1 MQSASHQPA
10 ASALRRFAMASSW
23 YAELL
28 PRDPYQAVYT
38 PEAPIIGF
46 AFESQVGVHSFGS
59 DRRVSF
65 RARPNGLAYV
75 PAGCD
80 VYSSSNHGGEYL
92 RITLACEPSHPRG
105 YAHRFSDAIDHVA
118 IAAAHELRRHLLSN
132 DRDPLLCE
140 RCVQTLEERVGWVL
154 KTTAVAPPPRS
165 WMTPRRLRL
174 VDEFI
179 EARLDSKV
187 TIQEL
192 AGALGLSAG
201 FFSRAFKSAV
211 GKAPHDYIVDCRISR
226 ARRLLVG
233 TELDL
238 TTIALASGFASHA
251 HMTTTFRSRLGIS
264 PGALRRRIDRVF
276 FEH

>member
-1 MQSASHQPA
+1 
-10 ASALRRFAMASSW
+10 
-23 YAELL
+23 
-28 PRDPYQAVYT
+28 
-38 PEAPIIGF
+38 
-46 AFESQVGVHSFGS
+46 
-59 DRRVSF
+59 
-65 RARPNGLAYV
+65 
-75 PAGCD
+75 
-80 VYSSSNHGGEYL
+80 
-92 RITLACEPSHPRG
+92 
-105 YAHRFSDAIDHVA
+105 
-118 IAAAHELRRHLLSN
+118 
-132 DRDPLLCE
+132 
-140 RCVQTLEERVGWVL
+140 
-154 KTTAVAPPPRS
+154 
-165 WMTPRRLRL
+165 MTPRRLRL